1 MGKVLHYSQSLS
13 LRQGMKAL
21 TAKWMSWANS
31 SKRVNSQRSSSLDLY
46 RGLAVL
52 LMIIFHFCWDLREFD
67 YIDYSLRD
75 PFWVDF
81 RSIIIS
87 LFMSALGWSS
97 YLSCRNGY
105 QWQSIFKR
113 QFKLFLAAG
122 GISLATYL
130 AFPQNWIFFG
140 ILHFIF
146 VASWLVLPVARKPWL
161 SLFIGIS
168 ILAAYFFF
176 DSIRQ
181 FSLHT
186 YLTGEFGFP
195 KRTLDIVNLLPWMGV
210 VFLGPMMGHLQ
221 LHNIKVPRL
230 LNSQL
235 LAFLGRHALPIYL
248 CHQLLL
254 YSLVALATQLIQLLF

>member
-1 MGKVLHYSQSLS
+1 
-13 LRQGMKAL
+13 MKPL
-21 TAKWMSWANS
+21 MTKWKSWSGFNKPTAT
-31 SKRVNSQRSSSLDLY
+31 QRSSSLDLY

-52 LMIIFHFCWDLREFD
+52 LMIIFHLCWDLREFD
-67 YIDYSLRD
+67 YIEYSLRD

-105 QWQSIFKR
+105 QWNAIFKR

-130 AFPQNWIFFG
+130 SVPQNWIFFG

-161 SLFIGIS
+161 SLLIGLA
-168 ILAAYFFF
+168 ILAAYFSV

-195 KRTLDIVNLLPWMGV
+195 QRTLDIVNLLPWMGL
-210 VFLGPMMGHLQ
+210 VFLGPMIGHLQ
-221 LHNIKVPRL
+221 LHKIKVPNY
-230 LNSQL
+230 LNSKMI
-235 LAFLGRHALPIYL
+235 AFLGRYALPVYL
-248 CHQLLL
+248 CHQLVL
-254 YSLVALATQLIQLLF
+254 YTLVALVTQLIGLLF

>member
-1 MGKVLHYSQSLS
+1 
-13 LRQGMKAL
+13 MKL
-21 TAKWMSWANS
+21 LVTKWKSWSGFDKQA
-31 SKRVNSQRSSSLDLY
+31 RAQRSSSLDLY

-52 LMIIFHFCWDLREFD
+52 LMIIFHLCWDLREFD
-67 YIDYSLRD
+67 YIEYSLRD

-81 RSIIIS
+81 RSVIIS

-105 QWQSIFKR
+105 QWNGIFKR

-122 GISLATYL
+122 GISLATYI
-130 AFPQNWIFFG
+130 AAPQNWIFFG

-161 SLFIGIS
+161 SLVIGLT
-168 ILAAYFFF
+168 ILAAYVSI
-176 DSIRQ
+176 DSIKQ

-195 KRTLDIVNLLPWMGV
+195 QRTLDIVNLLPWMGL

-221 LHNIKVPRL
+221 FHKIKVPHF
-230 LNSQL
+230 LNSKL
-235 LAFLGRHALPIYL
+235 IAFLGRYALPVYL
-248 CHQLLL
+248 CHQLVL
-254 YSLVALATQLIQLLF
+254 YSLVAFVSQLIGLFF